1 MDEIESNFLSGGNEM
16 MPPIIVLVLSLGLLK
31 PIAVPLAVNTES
43 SFLLAIG
50 AVRAGGSLGDYT

>member
-1 MDEIESNFLSGGNEM
+1 M

-31 PIAVPLAVNTES
+31 PIAVPLAVNTEI